1 MEESTNNPPAAEID
15 SKHQKAKQ
23 EREEVEVEME
33 VEAEVE
39 GFREGRGRV
48 EDRKTTTDI
57 SGNFTGMANPM

>member
-1 MEESTNNPPAAEID
+1 MGESTNNPPAPEID

-23 EREEVEVEME
+23 EREEVEME